1 MTPEKLAKINAD
13 SYYKPLYELF
23 GLEYIIDAGF
33 IFDNSPTIEPINDY
47 LNCTPIS
54 FMLDKFKAAK
64 NPAIILSTGSFCPL
78 HDGHLEMM
86 VKAKEAVEAAG
97 YDVIG
102 GYLAPDNDDY
112 VLTKTNVL
120 NIHERIS
127 IINSQIKNID
137 WLAVDPWSGVFRKYA
152 ENFTSLIEHLEMYV
166 EKHLKRKI
174 PIFYVCGGDNARF
187 MKTFHF
193 KGHCVVVERPGNDLG
208 LLRPYFD
215 NTRRLLIYNNNK
227 NSSTEVRK
235 TFIKK
240 ENKRKRLLLRVDEYD
255 ERQDKVIALLS
266 KYFDEVIVSNFEK
279 EKKIFTSIGLPFISI
294 DSLLIGKQN
303 ISVSRQYDYFGAK
316 LLGRTNRP
324 GTLSLDQQLDNIPTD
339 EEYLL
344 FDDDIHTGGTINFVK
359 EKLSER
365 NIKTS
370 GVMSLTL
377 STEFEEILDVRDF
390 YFNKENSG
398 LVILNSENQTERFPY
413 MYPFVCPYERASIEN
428 PMEFSLAL
436 WDINYDYAYKK
447 NKWVDSEACVF
458 YRNELKK
465 AYEKKNV

>member
-1 MTPEKLAKINAD
+1 MTPENLEKINAD
-13 SYYKPLYELF
+13 SYYKPLYEKF

-33 IFDNSPTIEPINDY
+33 IYDNYPKIEPINAHLD
-47 LNCTPIS
+47 CTPIS
-54 FMLDKFKAAK
+54 FMLEKLKVAK

-86 VKAKEAVEAAG
+86 VKAREAVEKAG

-112 VLTKTNVL
+112 VLTKANVL

-127 IINSQIKNID
+127 IINSQIKEID
-137 WLAVDPWSGVFRKYA
+137 WIAVDPWSGVFRKYA
-152 ENFTSLIEHLEMYV
+152 ENFTSLITHLEMYV
-166 EKHLKRKI
+166 ERHFGREI
-174 PIFYVCGGDNARF
+174 PIFFVCGGDNARF
-187 MKTFHF
+187 MKTFEL

-215 NTRRLLIYNNNK
+215 NKRRLLIYNNNK

-235 TFIKK
+235 KFIKK
-240 ENKRKRLLLRVDEYD
+240 DKKRRKLLLRVDEYD
-255 ERQDKVIALLS
+255 ERQEKVIALLS
-266 KYFDEVIVSNFEK
+266 KYFDEIVISDYAKEK
-279 EKKIFTSIGLPFISI
+279 EIFSSIGSPFISL
-294 DSLLIGKQN
+294 DSLLVGKHN
-303 ISVSRQYDYFGAK
+303 LSVSRQYDYFGAK

-324 GTLSLDQQLDNIPTD
+324 GTLSLEQQIDNIPVSD
-339 EEYLL
+339 YVL
-344 FDDDIHTGGTINFVK
+344 FDDDIHTGGTMSFVK
-359 EKLSER
+359 NKLAER
-365 NIKTS
+365 NIKTN

-377 STEFEEILDVRDF
+377 STEFEEVLDVRDF
-390 YFNKENSG
+390 YYNKENCG
-398 LVILNSENQTERFPY
+398 LVVLNSKNQIERFPY
-413 MYPFVCPYERASIEN
+413 MYPFVCPYERASINN

-447 NKWVDSEACVF
+447 NKWVDSESCIF